1 MGLQWPATGLRAL
14 SVAVHVWDILK
25 EVAINFFTS
34 MVWAQVNKKEETQPL
49 PSTEN
54 WIKGLLTVA
63 PNTLFQHKR
72 RLYAW
77 TSPDDQY

>member
-1 MGLQWPATGLRAL
+1 MRAL
-14 SVAVHVWDILK
+14 SVAVHAWDILK

-77 TSPDDQY
+77 TSPDGQY